1 MVLMYIIGLSG
12 AERTLFTVSSC
23 IFKSNL
29 FLLNGGLLYLFFFT
43 SKVCFVKYKHNYF
56 GFLEVP
62 IFMTYLFLPI
72 PFGPTSRAAVGVSE
86 AGILGSSSGLLLL
99 WSRFVFIFNPFS
111 WSVFQMSKAI
121 CLAGLFSIF
130 FVCSFSC
137 GSPPS
142 GFGGLF
148 IHRVGFSYFSLLHV
162 CPLYLKAVLRYV
174 SGLALLAR
182 GHPGASPTGLVW

>member
-1 MVLMYIIGLSG
+1 
-12 AERTLFTVSSC
+12 
-23 IFKSNL
+23 
-29 FLLNGGLLYLFFFT
+29 
-43 SKVCFVKYKHNYF
+43 
-56 GFLEVP
+56 
-62 IFMTYLFLPI
+62 MTYLLLPI
-72 PFGPTSRAAVGVSE
+72 PFRSTCAIEAAVGVSE

-121 CLAGLFSIF
+121 CLVGLFCIF

-148 IHRVGFSYFSLLHV
+148 IHRVAFSSFSLLHV
-162 CPLYLKAVLRYV
+162 CSLYLNACASVCFWPCTSSTRPPL
-174 SGLALLAR
+174 SIS
-182 GHPGASPTGLVW
+182 HGAGLVTVSVLFLLLGCSSLQCFLSPGTLKRILFSPDL